1 MDILLSFY
9 ICFYNGFVVNFFV
22 FIDFKFCGVKSL

>member
-9 ICFYNGFVVNFFV
+9 ICFYYGFVVNFFV
-22 FIDFKFCGVKSL
+22 FIDFKFCGV